1 MPRSPRLDH
10 KATAMQASLNPIVS
24 FKKNYMNNIN
34 RNQTELWCFV
44 NPSHLLHINLHRRG
58 LAAKSSSFWNIYVL
72 MPYPITIFKSQPFS
86 DQFST
91 LITADQCLT
100 LWYMFSH
107 NWRSRVLSFA
117 WSLSTIFQYHY
128 VKRIMGYVGLI
139 RCPIW
144 LQFTRSIS
152 YKITSILKAIVS
164 KRHCKREVLG
174 TRLRSC
180 ASSIIFVKL
189 KKIEKKLNA

>member
-1 MPRSPRLDH
+1 M
-10 KATAMQASLNPIVS
+10 K
-24 FKKNYMNNIN
+24 NIN

-72 MPYPITIFKSQPFS
+72 MPYPITIFESQPFS
-86 DQFST
+86 DLCST

-107 NWRSRVLSFA
+107 NWRSTVLSFP

-144 LQFTRSIS
+144 RHPIFSRPPYIS
-152 YKITSILKAIVS
+152 WG
-164 KRHCKREVLG
+164 R
-174 TRLRSC
+174 TRLNQLALTNFGRRFRYP
-180 ASSIIFVKL
+180 IK
-189 KKIEKKLNA
+189 

>member
-1 MPRSPRLDH
+1 
-10 KATAMQASLNPIVS
+10 
-24 FKKNYMNNIN
+24 
-34 RNQTELWCFV
+34 
-44 NPSHLLHINLHRRG
+44 
-58 LAAKSSSFWNIYVL
+58 

-107 NWRSRVLSFA
+107 NWRSTVLSFL
-117 WSLSTIFQYHY
+117 WSLSTIFQNHY

-144 LQFTRSIS
+144 RHPIFSRPPYIS
-152 YKITSILKAIVS
+152 WG
-164 KRHCKREVLG
+164 R
-174 TRLRSC
+174 TRLNQLALTKFGRRFRYPIKQRQYYRL
-180 ASSIIFVKL
+180 SSAKGTAN
-189 KKIEKKLNA
+189 KKSWERGYVPALVQLFL